1 MNTQNAAALNTTETP
16 VTLGKKEQLKIAQML
31 SDAINLYQETRSEK
45 LSVSEVSALQE
56 RSIELAEEVFALDA
70 TNIEALNVLARI
82 RLDQNHLELAETITQ
97 AALAIDGNS
106 ATSWY
111 SYGQIQLAKG
121 SLNNA
126 EQAFVKCISLD
137 ATFFR
142 AHTSYAYTKLAKG
155 EVAPAFQHY
164 TKLAKIKPEDDHIRS
179 KLFECMKQLK
189 ADYDNEHLAKA
200 LVDYLQWQDV
210 NYQDLSN
217 IIESLLV
224 HRYQLNSTE
233 AQVDLTKLC
242 QDKLY
247 NEALRKLFFCNPK
260 IEELNRDLRS
270 YFLSL
275 DNSLI
280 NPDEVH
286 LMTSLVYQLYNNEY
300 VLSYTDAEAEQ
311 VELLCQ
317 QLASANLDTLQQQQ
331 NDLLK
336 VLLYRPLKG
345 TLSRVQIMEI
355 LSRRDKCW
363 QPEIFNLISRLDK
376 LEDGESTDGI
386 TAYADI
392 TNQTSKAVK
401 AQYEIN
407 PYPRWLSLDFN
418 TPTTYGAAL
427 EKALPFY
434 QADEHFFSDSLD
446 ILIAGCG
453 TGRHAIQVARYFRG
467 VNVTAIDVS
476 MHSLS
481 YANTMAKKYKL
492 DNIQFIQADILN
504 LGDFEK
510 RFDIIE
516 CSGVLHHMA
525 NPLAGAQVL
534 KGLLKPHG
542 LLKVGLYSERAR
554 NEVVGCRKLISE
566 LYPETSSQIIR
577 EFRKEVL
584 NNADGF
590 PQIVQSADFYSM
602 SGCRDLLF
610 HVQEHRFTPNSLE
623 NLISDLGMTFMG
635 FVQVQGEHLRA
646 YDERFPLDKH
656 RTDLGN
662 WEQLEEDI
670 PQIFSA
676 MYQFYLKNQ

>member
-1 MNTQNAAALNTTETP
+1 MNTQHAAALTSTETP
-16 VTLGKKEQLKIAQML
+16 VTLGKKEQLQIAQLL

-45 LSVSEVSALQE
+45 LSVSEVADLQE
-56 RSIELAEEVFALDA
+56 RSIDLAEEVFALDP
-70 TNIEALNVLARI
+70 TNIEALNVLARV
-82 RLDQNHLELAETITQ
+82 RLDQNHLVLAETIAQ
-97 AALAIDGNS
+97 AALAIDKNS

-111 SYGQIQLAKG
+111 SYGQVQLAMG
-121 SLNNA
+121 NLNNA

-142 AHTSYAYTKLAKG
+142 AHTSYAFTKLNKG
-155 EVAPAFQHY
+155 EIAAAFQHY

-189 ADYDNEHLAKA
+189 ADYDNEHLGKA
-200 LVDYLQWQDV
+200 LVDYLNWKDV

-224 HRYQLNSTE
+224 HRYKLDSSE
-233 AQVDLTKLC
+233 AQVDLSKLC

-247 NEALRKLFFCNPK
+247 NEGLRKLFFCNPK
-260 IEELNRDLRS
+260 IEELNRDLRG
-270 YFLSL
+270 YFLTL
-275 DNSLI
+275 DNQLAG
-280 NPDEVH
+280 PDEIH
-286 LMTSLVYQLYNNEY
+286 LMSSLVYQLYNNEY
-300 VLSYTDAEAEQ
+300 VLSYTESEAAQLEII
-311 VELLCQ
+311 CQ
-317 QLASANLDTLQQQQ
+317 QLSKADLDSLQQQQ
-331 NDLLK
+331 TNLLK
-336 VLLYRPLKG
+336 ALLYRPLKS
-345 TLSRVQIMEI
+345 TLSRMQIIEL

-363 QPEIFNLISRLDK
+363 QPEIFQLITWLDK
-376 LEDGESTDGI
+376 QEDGESTAGI
-386 TAYADI
+386 LVHEDI

-407 PYPRWLSLDFN
+407 PYPRWLSLDFL
-418 TPTTYGAAL
+418 TPTTYGVAL
-427 EKALPFY
+427 EKALPLHK
-434 QADEHFFSDSLD
+434 ADKHFFSDSLD

-492 DNIQFIQADILN
+492 DNIEFIQADILN
-504 LGDFEK
+504 LGNFDK

-525 NPLAGAQVL
+525 DPLEGAQIL
-534 KGLLKPHG
+534 KNLLKTHG

-554 NEVVGCRKLISE
+554 SEVVGCRNLISE
-566 LYPETSSQIIR
+566 LYPETNSRVIR
-577 EFRKEVL
+577 DFRREVL
-584 NNADGF
+584 KNANGF

-610 HVQEHRFTPNSLE
+610 HVQEHRFTPTSLKQ
-623 NLISDLGMTFMG
+623 LIDNLGMEFLG
-635 FVQVQGEHLRA
+635 FVQVQSDYLKA
-646 YDERFPLDKH
+646 YDERFPLDQA
-656 RTDLGN
+656 RTDLAN
-662 WEQLEEDI
+662 WEQLEDDI